1 MANEG
6 GGPTVL
12 VVESARGTPTSIV
25 DVLRQVN
32 YRVTRVTS
40 FADGRAQL
48 AARSLDLMITDVRL
62 GAFNGLQL
70 VIQRALSDPGRPSIV
85 TGTSPDPVL
94 EAEARGLGAAY
105 VVKPIESVDLLK
117 LVADGLG
124 GPRADRRQWRR
135 TQRPGGGPGALDA
148 GRNGEDEI
156 ASPSGAR
163 SSIP

>member
-12 VVESARGTPTSIV
+12 VVESERETPTSIV

-32 YRVTRVTS
+32 YRVTRATS
-40 FADGRAQL
+40 YADGRAPL
-48 AARSLDLMITDVRL
+48 AARSPDLLITDVRL

-70 VIQRALSDPGRPSIV
+70 VIQRAFSDPGRPSIV
-85 TGTSPDPVL
+85 TGSPDSVL
-94 EAEARGLGAAY
+94 EAQARGLGAAY
-105 VVKPIESVDLLK
+105 IAKPIESIDLLK

-135 TQRPGGGPGALDA
+135 TQPPGGRPGALDA
-148 GRNGEDEI
+148 GRNGKDEI
-156 ASPSGAR
+156 ADPSCVRG
-163 SSIP
+163 SVP

>member
-12 VVESARGTPTSIV
+12 VVESERETPTSIV

-32 YRVTRVTS
+32 YRVTRATS
-40 FADGRAQL
+40 YADGRAQL
-48 AARSLDLMITDVRL
+48 AARSPDLLITDVRL

-70 VIQRALSDPGRPSIV
+70 VIQRAFSDPGRPSIV
-85 TGTSPDPVL
+85 TGSLDSVL
-94 EAEARGLGAAY
+94 EAQARGLGAAY
-105 VVKPIESVDLLK
+105 IAKPIESIDLLK

-135 TQRPGGGPGALDA
+135 TQPRGGSPGALDA
-148 GRNGEDEI
+148 GRNRKDEV
-156 ASPSGAR
+156 ADPSCV
-163 SSIP
+163 